1 MDLKDYLR
9 ILRRQWRIAALIFLA
24 VPVLYYVYLS
34 RQPRIY
40 ASSATLLVPRTDL
53 QFSLVVSEDFVP
65 DTYSYATRIALLT
78 SDRVARLA
86 ARALAHHYP
95 DILEAGAETLQ
106 RIDDKLK
113 DARGAARTG
122 DRTDY
127 LAAHFR
133 EIQAEERTPTRPR
146 GTVVFARERLDELA
160 KAIQGAVKVEQAKD
174 PRSETTELI
183 TVTVEQDDKVRARD
197 IVEGVIGAYQVFSSQ
212 MNEEP
217 LRATEAYIEGKL
229 RGTAEELQKL
239 DDEVTRFRQEKE
251 IFSATIQGQTHVQN
265 LMALESEKRAAQLL
279 LDEVR
284 SQLERLAQQKIP
296 YDAPH
301 FANLRSGADDPVL
314 AIESRIRELEIERE
328 RLRSRYTDSWPEV
341 KAVEAALGV
350 LRGLLS
356 DKEKART
363 EQLLSLSRLILES
376 RKDVYEKAL
385 ERLEKP
391 IREEQDRLK
400 DLSRNDATLV
410 QLEAKRGAIEKELV
424 DLQSKRT
431 SAGEKLVSQRRAVQV
446 QEPPAEGIQVPR
458 RSAWPLAILVA
469 AFMSLVAAYLA
480 EYLSTA
486 IRTEHDVRRYLNLPV
501 VGRVPRIP
509 EGEERMLTTLPPK
522 DPLAEIFASAMTL
535 VQSLT
540 ADRNARVFLVASYR
554 PGEGKSTVAANLA
567 IAASR
572 LGYRVVLV
580 DADMRKPSAHRFF
593 GLDNTEG
600 LSTVLSGRVEAQ
612 ATLARTLGG
621 EATAGA
627 AYAAGLGPLL
637 RETGVEGLRVLPSGP
652 SHHNPVGLLR
662 SEFTDAAL
670 RDLRDLADLVIVDV
684 PPVGGAVETLVLAP
698 RVDGIVLVIS
708 AGTTTKE
715 EATEAKRLIEN
726 ARGKIVGVVLNH
738 ATYESRGYYYY
749 TVSKYY
755 RGA

>member
-1 MDLKDYLR
+1 ALSRHYPAIVDEGREVLERADARLEDLR
-9 ILRRQWRIAALIFLA
+9 IQ
-24 VPVLYYVYLS
+24 
-34 RQPRIY
+34 
-40 ASSATLLVPRTDL
+40 
-53 QFSLVVSEDFVP
+53 
-65 DTYSYATRIALLT
+65 
-78 SDRVARLA
+78 
-86 ARALAHHYP
+86 ARAA
-95 DILEAGAETLQ
+95 
-106 RIDDKLK
+106 DK
-113 DARGAARTG
+113 
-122 DRTDY
+122 TDY
-127 LAAHFR
+127 LAARFR
-133 EIQAEERTPTRPR
+133 EIEAEERSAARPR
-146 GTVVFARERLDELA
+146 GAIVFNRERLDELG
-160 KAIQGAVKVEQAKD
+160 KAIQGSVKVEQAKD
-174 PRSETTELI
+174 PRTETTELI
-183 TVTVEQDDKVRARD
+183 TVAAEQDDRIRARD
-197 IVEGVIGAYQVFSSQ
+197 IVEAVIGAYQVFSSE

-217 LRATEAYIEGKL
+217 LRATENYIEGKL
-229 RGTAEELQKL
+229 RAAAEELQKL
-239 DDEVTRFRQEKE
+239 DGEITRFRQEKE
-251 IFSATIQGQTHVQN
+251 IFSSTIQGQTHVQN
-265 LMALESEKRAAQLL
+265 LMALESEKRAAQLR

-301 FANLRSGADDPVL
+301 FANLRIAAEDPV
-314 AIESRIRELEIERE
+314 ASIETRIRELEIERE

-341 KAVEAALGV
+341 QAVDAGLGV
-350 LRGLLS
+350 LRKLLA

-363 EQLLSLSRLILES
+363 EQILSLSKLILES
-376 RKDVYEKAL
+376 QGDVLEKAL
-385 ERLEKP
+385 KRLEEP
-391 IREEQDRLK
+391 IREEQNRLK

-410 QLEAKRGAIEKELV
+410 QLEAKRGAVEKELQ
-424 DLQSKRT
+424 DLQVKRT

-446 QEPPAEGIQVPR
+446 QEPPADGIPVPR
-458 RSAWPLAILVA
+458 RSAWPLALLVA

-501 VGRVPRIP
+501 VGRVPSIP
-509 EGEERMLTTLPPK
+509 EGEERMLMTLPPK

-554 PGEGKSTVAANLA
+554 PGEGKSTVAANLS

-572 LGYRVVLV
+572 LGYRVALV

-627 AYAAGLGPLL
+627 AYAGGLGPLL
-637 RETGVEGLRVLPSGP
+637 RETGIEGLRVLPSGP
-652 SHHNPVGLLR
+652 SHHNPLGLLR
-662 SEFTDAAL
+662 SEFTDSAL
-670 RDLRDLADLVIVDV
+670 RDLRELADLVIVDV